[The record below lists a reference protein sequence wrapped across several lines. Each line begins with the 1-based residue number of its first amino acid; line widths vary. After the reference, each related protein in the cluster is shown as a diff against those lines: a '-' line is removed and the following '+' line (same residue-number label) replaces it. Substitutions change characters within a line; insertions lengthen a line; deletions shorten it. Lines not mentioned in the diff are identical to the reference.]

1 MVTDRQLARAGAGGG
16 GGGGPTLAMSERHE
30 QYWHTGA
37 VTPATRSCRGA
48 GEQLQ
53 IFSAVILSFR
63 GPGSA
68 PCPRPLLAGARV
80 PRRSSPFGRGVTVES

>member
-63 GPGSA
+63 GG
-68 PCPRPLLAGARV
+68 CRARA
-80 PRRSSPFGRGVTVES
+80 PRRVRGRCEPGPAFHGAARRSDEG